1 MNGPKP
7 RVDRSAT
14 GFTLVEVLVAFAV
27 ALLVLGG
34 LYEVYARGLRSG
46 TNAEKYSNAIL
57 LAESG
62 LDALA
67 TGPLAPLD
75 TTDRIGAYERRISIR
90 LRPDLASAAA
100 QLAVVPYEIEIQ
112 VAWRDGVREQA
123 VSLSTIRL
131 GPSTESA
138 P

>member
-1 MNGPKP
+1 MNGPK
-7 RVDRSAT
+7 RHADRSAA

-27 ALLVLGG
+27 AVLVLGG
-34 LYEVYARGLRSG
+34 LYEVYATGLRSG
-46 TNAEKYSNAIL
+46 TNAEKYSDAVL

-75 TTDRIGAYERRISIR
+75 ATDRIGAYERRISIR
-90 LRPDLASAAA
+90 LRSDLASAAA

-112 VAWRDGVREQA
+112 VAWRDGIRERA
-123 VSLSTIRL
+123 VSLSTVRL
-131 GPSTESA
+131 GSSTESA